1 MLRLSMFLA
10 FAFVLALVTK
20 VRADEPSPSWLDR
33 INYSGWIEMI
43 HSTAVKAPHDPV
55 TSRVRGRLIAEADF
69 DFLYANVSVDAEKN
83 WEIESQNG
91 VHLFECWGEHVGA
104 GWDMRLGRQTII
116 WGKADGVQVTDVI
129 CPPDYTESIT
139 RDLDEIRM
147 PVDAAKVRVLGSDVD
162 LEMIWIPVFEAAKLP
177 GEDNPWASEVSW
189 PAGVNVQVRDTQE
202 PDISLQDSEFAFRAS
217 TYQSGFD
224 MSASVFY
231 TWDDYAANHRTVTTV
246 GPVTTVTFEPRHHR
260 MTVLGMDFS
269 RPWSDF
275 VFRFEGAG
283 YIGRYFDTRFLTINP
298 KRKNSV
304 KLLAGVDW
312 TPGDDW
318 SVIAQIYSVHVLD
331 YESCLSANRDDVNT
345 TLHISKDLLNERL
358 TLSGMLYY
366 SLNDQDSF
374 FRAKADYELADGLHL
389 LAGADLF
396 NGRKTGSFG
405 QYGDNS
411 QLWAKVKYSF

>member
-1 MLRLSMFLA
+1 MVFTLA
-10 FAFVLALVTK
+10 LVLALVTK
-20 VRADEPSPSWLDR
+20 ARADEQAPSWLDR
-33 INYSGWIEMI
+33 IDYSGWVELI
-43 HSTAVKAPHDPV
+43 HSCAVKAPHEPV
-55 TSRVRGRLIAEADF
+55 TSRVRARLTAEADF

-83 WEIESQNG
+83 WEIESQDG
-91 VHLFECWGEHVGA
+91 VHLFECWGEHVGS

-147 PVDAAKVRVLGSDVD
+147 PVDAAKFRVLGSDMD

-177 GEDNPWASEVSW
+177 GEDNPWATEVTW
-189 PAGVNVQVRDTQE
+189 PPGVVVKQYDTQD
-202 PDISLQDSEFAFRAS
+202 PDISLQDSEYAVRVS

-224 MSASVFY
+224 MSASAFY

-246 GPVTTVTFEPRHHR
+246 GPVTTVTFRPRHHR

-283 YIGRYFDTRFLTINP
+283 YIGRYFDTRFLTIDP

-304 KLLAGVDW
+304 KLLAGMDW
-312 TPGDDW
+312 TPGNDW
-318 SVIAQIYSVHVLD
+318 SVIAQLFSVHVLD
-331 YESCLSANRDDVNT
+331 YESCLSANRDEVSS
-345 TLHISKDLLNERL
+345 TLHVSKDLLNETL

-366 SLNDQDSF
+366 SLNDQDTF
-374 FRAKADYELADGLHL
+374 FRAKADYEISDGLHL
-389 LAGADLF
+389 LTGADLF
-396 NGRKTGSFG
+396 NGRRTGS
-405 QYGDNS
+405 YGKYADNS